1 MKNTRIL
8 NLPNLVTLFRV
19 FLVPVL
25 VAILLAPKN
34 FNFDEWIYFKREEIG
49 VLVFSIAAISDWLDG
64 WLARRR
70 GESSVFGQLMDPLA
84 DKLLIASA
92 LISLVDLQLA
102 ETWVVVVIIG
112 REIAVTGLRGMASAM
127 GFHYRAGAV
136 GKWKMGA
143 EISAVILLI
152 LGNLQ
157 DSQQAEFAFPIFR
170 FFTVPRGMFRY
181 VSVTGTVMLYVA
193 MVLAIISGL
202 QLFTRFLRDA
212 RAAEVS

>member
-1 MKNTRIL
+1 MKKDRIL
-8 NLPNLVTLFRV
+8 NLPNLVTMFRV

-25 VAILLAPKN
+25 VAILLAPKK
-34 FNFDEWIYFKREEIG
+34 FDFDNHVYFKREEIG

-70 GESSVFGQLMDPLA
+70 GESSVFGQLLDPLA

-112 REIAVTGLRGMASAM
+112 RELAVTGLRGMASAM
-127 GFHYRAGAV
+127 GFNYPAGWI

-143 EISAVILLI
+143 EIAAIILLI
-152 LGNLQ
+152 LGNLKN
-157 DSQQAEFAFPIFR
+157 STRAEFAFPIFR
-170 FFTVPRGMFRY
+170 FFSVPRGLFLY
-181 VSVTGTVMLYVA
+181 VSQAGAIILYVA
-193 MVLAIISGL
+193 MILALISAM

-212 RAAEVS
+212 NAVEAP

>member
-1 MKNTRIL
+1 MQKTRML

-19 FLVPVL
+19 FMVPVL

-34 FNFDEWIYFKREEIG
+34 FDFDVWIYFKREEIG

-70 GESSVFGQLMDPLA
+70 GEFSVFGQLMDPLA

-92 LISLVDLQLA
+92 LISLVDLQLV

-127 GFHYRAGAV
+127 GFNYPAGWV

-152 LGNLQ
+152 LGNLKK
-157 DSQQAEFAFPIFR
+157 SQQAEFAFPIFR
-170 FFTVPRGMFRY
+170 FFTVPRGLFLY
-181 VSVTGTVMLYVA
+181 VSEAGAVMLYVA
-193 MVLAIISGL
+193 MILALISGL
-202 QLFTRFLRDA
+202 QLFIRFLRDA
-212 RAAEVS
+212 RAGGSL

>member
-1 MKNTRIL
+1 M
-8 NLPNLVTLFRV
+8 FRV
-19 FLVPVL
+19 FMVPVL

-84 DKLLIASA
+84 GKLLIAAA

-112 REIAVTGLRGMASAM
+112 RELAVTGLRGMASAM
-127 GFHYRAGAV
+127 GFHYPAGFV

-157 DSQQAEFAFPIFR
+157 KSQQAEFAFPIFR
-170 FFTVPRGMFRY
+170 FFTVPRGMFHY
-181 VSVTGTVMLYVA
+181 VSVTG
-193 MVLAIISGL
+193 
-202 QLFTRFLRDA
+202 
-212 RAAEVS
+212 AATPHCWCCINS